1 LNDPQGDQSLID
13 LRLFFAYAE
22 AVGYMKR
29 QAMREEVDERAK
41 GHLHGHAKHPPA
53 WCQTQRLLEWPGC
66 SIEARCGCGSSSS
79 YPCKLMASRYGNGTF
94 VDILQRLRCSR
105 CKAAPNAMYLVAGHH
120 RTFGSGGPDP
130 DWSLP
135 IRLR

>member
-1 LNDPQGDQSLID
+1 M
-13 LRLFFAYAE
+13 
-22 AVGYMKR
+22 GYMKR
-29 QAMREEVDERAK
+29 QAKREEEEARAK
-41 GHLHGHAKHPPA
+41 GYLSGHAKHPPA
-53 WCQTQRLLEWPGC
+53 WHQTQRLLEWPGC

-79 YPCKLMASRYGNGTF
+79 YPCKLMASRHGNGTF
-94 VDILQRLRCSR
+94 VDILQRLKCSR
-105 CKAAPNAMYLVAGHH
+105 CKAPPAEMYLVAGHH